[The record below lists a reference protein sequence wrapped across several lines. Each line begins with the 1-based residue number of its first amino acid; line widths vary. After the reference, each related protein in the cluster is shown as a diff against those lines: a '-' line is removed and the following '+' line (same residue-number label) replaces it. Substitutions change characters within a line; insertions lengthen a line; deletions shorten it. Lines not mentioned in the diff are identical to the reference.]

1 MRDDYGILTEREDK
15 AGYNTAADI
24 AQVLGNLRK
33 THISAMISS
42 PEDFKLALNTCRRI
56 IDVISAKVPEKE
68 ITLLDEIV
76 YSIEK
81 NIPKAIETYR
91 DQSKGGIYFKDVIFR
106 VKIYRELD
114 LYIESLKDYKINLV
128 MVCLVRK
135 IHLMQFIRGK
145 I

>member
-1 MRDDYGILTEREDK
+1 MRDDYGILTEGEDK

-106 VKIYRELD
+106 VKIYREL
-114 LYIESLKDYKINLV
+114 ESLYRILERLQNKFGYGMFSQEDPSHAIYK
-128 MVCLVRK
+128 R
-135 IHLMQFIRGK
+135 
-145 I
+145 